1 MTALIT
7 LSARAYSAMLPL
19 YPAELRRDFG
29 AEMTAVFAEDLAD
42 AWRNSGIAG
51 ALRVWSSAAL
61 DFVQVA
67 VPGLMEK
74 PSIAVPVLAFLLNA
88 AVVGGEIIM
97 LASRR
102 DPGPA
107 LGSVLCGALL
117 TALTSF
123 VAVRVGESS
132 APQPLELPKCLK
144 SATSPNVSSAPL
156 LWIV

>member
-1 MTALIT
+1 MTAFIT
-7 LSARAYSAMLPL
+7 LSARIYGAMLPL

-29 AEMTAVFAEDLAD
+29 AEMTTVFAEDLAD

-51 ALRVWSSAAL
+51 AIRVWNSAAL

-74 PSIAVPVLAFLLNA
+74 PSIAVPVLAFLLST
-88 AVVGGEIIM
+88 AVVGAELM
-97 LASRR
+97 LLPRR
-102 DPGPA
+102 NFAP
-107 LGSVLCGALL
+107 LGSVFCGALV

-132 APQPLELPKCLK
+132 APQPLELSKCLK
-144 SATSPNVSSAPL
+144 SAISPNVSSAPL

>member
-1 MTALIT
+1 MTAFIT
-7 LSARAYSAMLPL
+7 LSARIYGAMLPL

-29 AEMTAVFAEDLAD
+29 AEMTTVFAEDLAD

-51 ALRVWSSAAL
+51 AIRVWNSAAL

-74 PSIAVPVLAFLLNA
+74 PSIAVPVLAFLFCTA
-88 AVVGGEIIM
+88 IVGAELM
-97 LASRR
+97 LAPRR
-102 DPGPA
+102 DFA
-107 LGSVLCGALL
+107 LEGALSAAFV

-123 VAVRVGESS
+123 VTVRVGESS
-132 APQPLELPKCLK
+132 APQPLELSKCLK
-144 SATSPNVSSAPL
+144 SAISPNVSSAPL